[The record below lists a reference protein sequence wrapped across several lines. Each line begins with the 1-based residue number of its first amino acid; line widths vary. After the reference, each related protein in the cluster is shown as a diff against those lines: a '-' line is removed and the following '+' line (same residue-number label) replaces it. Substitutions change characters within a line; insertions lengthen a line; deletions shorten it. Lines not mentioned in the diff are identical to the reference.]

1 MRLSLSLSPLA
12 LALLTATAPL
22 LAATPALA
30 DDGYCDH
37 VQGVAAAESAIS
49 LSPEVFAQ
57 FGRIEQASSVA
68 AADSSGL
75 RFIGGVRWRLSG
87 IYEGLA
93 LRARAKADCRRHQAF
108 EHVRGETI
116 FRALEARAKVLE
128 EALPQAEKMLAQ
140 STADFEA
147 RRSTAQEATATRVR
161 VEDLRRTAMETRRAM
176 RDLPQPSGGD
186 PAGALGAF

>member
-57 FGRIEQASSVA
+57 FGRI
-68 AADSSGL
+68 D
-75 RFIGGVRWRLSG
+75 
-87 IYEGLA
+87 
-93 LRARAKADCRRHQAF
+93 QAF